1 MHPQHFHPFLV
12 CTRAHEGTYTSY
24 NPAGPYM
31 GAYQFLQSTWNSTA
45 NGAGRPELIGVPPH
59 TASEYDQDD
68 MAWALYQRAGNRPWG
83 GRC

>member
-1 MHPQHFHPFLV
+1 
-12 CTRAHEGTYTSY
+12 
-24 NPAGPYM
+24 M
-31 GAYQFLQSTWNSTA
+31 GAYQFLQYTWNSTA

-68 MAWALYQRAGNRPWG
+68 MAWALYQRAGNGPWG